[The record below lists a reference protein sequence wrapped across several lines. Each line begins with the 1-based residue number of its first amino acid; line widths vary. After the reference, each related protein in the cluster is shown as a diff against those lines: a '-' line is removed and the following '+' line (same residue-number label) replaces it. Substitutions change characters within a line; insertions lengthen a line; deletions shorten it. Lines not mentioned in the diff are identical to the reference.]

1 DRLIFRIRVK
11 PFLEKYFAFSETQTM
26 LMVRHPAPHREGRSG
41 SSRVLGAGS
50 DGRVGV
56 RRRSTLA
63 RTAKARGPDLPTLG
77 STLRAQKPGGTV
89 AKTPGHRGER
99 AISRKPLRRECRHVR
114 RTCRDLRACFLPFLH
129 AKLRVRFG
137 IRHSLHPLSREG
149 HVGKAR
155 TRLRRGN
162 AAPCS
167 LKCESETGCHR
178 CRRGR
183 RMGAGASFPARPFVT
198 QPEEDPMYA

>member
-1 DRLIFRIRVK
+1 
-11 PFLEKYFAFSETQTM
+11 
-26 LMVRHPAPHREGRSG
+26 MVLPIPPHQEGRSG

-114 RTCRDLRACFLPFLH
+114 RTCHDLRACFLPFLH
-129 AKLRVRFG
+129 ARLRVRFG
-137 IRHSLHPLSREG
+137 IRHSLRPLDFGGTKMMQSSGALCREDADSHPPRCHAPRKRGIQNSRG
-149 HVGKAR
+149 VSVKYGRLWNTGSPDQVGR
-155 TRLRRGN
+155 
-162 AAPCS
+162 
-167 LKCESETGCHR
+167 
-178 CRRGR
+178 
-183 RMGAGASFPARPFVT
+183 
-198 QPEEDPMYA
+198 